1 MEFQTIDLDVVL
13 SFRPTSF
20 HHLFFNPSFLLP
32 LLTVN
37 FCFVIKFSGAMVWEF
52 DEAHGED
59 KISALCG
66 GVDSSKRPHFL
77 FKPEKKQ

>member
-20 HHLFFNPSFLLP
+20 HHLFHPSSLLP
-32 LLTVN
+32 LLTVT

-52 DEAHGED
+52 DEAHGAD

-66 GVDSSKRPHFL
+66 GVDSSKRPCFL